1 MPSVKTEMLT
11 VRLRPEI
18 KDALRQ
24 AAERE
29 QRSMTNML
37 EVMIQ
42 HYQGEPFQFGPSLGQ
57 IEAAWTK

>member
-42 HYQGEPFQFGPSLGQ
+42 HYLGEPLQFGPRSSLTDGVR
-57 IEAAWTK
+57 AG